1 MDVPFWVK
9 VMAKLKELRRRIKGV
24 QNIRQITR
32 AMKMVAAA
40 RLRHGERAI
49 LALRPYASRLDRL
62 CARFVLDA
70 IGIEHPFFKRRLPR
84 GYVLV
89 GITSDRGLCGAYN
102 NNVVRTC
109 ADIMEERK
117 GQHCILYVVGS
128 RGISGVQRM
137 GYEIKERYVGAFNP
151 VDFSLSES
159 IVEKFQDAFLRG
171 EADEVL
177 VVFSEF
183 FSPVRQRVRIRQLL
197 PCHMEEF
204 RKQVLSEYDR
214 EVPQGVRRLPEGFK
228 EPSQDVYIYEPDY
241 EEICT
246 DLLHRNLSV
255 QYHRTMLEAQ
265 ASEQGARMVAM
276 DNATRSAD
284 DMIQELTLQMN
295 RKRQEGITM
304 EILDVIGG
312 SEQLR

>member
-1 MDVPFWVK
+1 
-9 VMAKLKELRRRIKGV
+9 MARLKELRRRIKGV

-40 RLRHGERAI
+40 RLRHSERAI

-70 IGIEHPFFKRRLPR
+70 IGTEHPFFKKRPPR
-84 GYVLV
+84 GYVLI

-102 NNVVRTC
+102 NNVIRACAEIMRQRT
-109 ADIMEERK
+109 
-117 GQHCILYVVGS
+117 GQRCILYAIGS
-128 RGISGVQRM
+128 RGIGALQRM
-137 GYEIKERYVGAFNP
+137 GYEVRERYVDAFNP
-151 VDFSLSES
+151 VDFSVSES
-159 IVEKFQDAFLRG
+159 IVSKFQDAFLSG
-171 EADEVL
+171 DADEVL

-183 FSPVRQRVRIRQLL
+183 FSPARQRVRIRQLL
-197 PCHMEEF
+197 PCNVEDF
-204 RKQVLSEYDR
+204 RRQVLSEYDR
-214 EVPQGVRRLPEGFK
+214 EVPQGVSRLPREFK
-228 EPSQDVYIYEPDY
+228 EPSRDVYIYEPHY
-241 EEICT
+241 EGICA

-255 QYHRTMLEAQ
+255 QFHRTMLEAQ

-276 DNATRSAD
+276 DNATRNAD

-295 RKRQEGITM
+295 RQRQESITM
-304 EILDVIGG
+304 EMLDVIGG